1 MGLACGATEG
11 NGSAVI
17 ELTDALLTIASV
29 GFTLSL
35 LPAIRDSLRGQT
47 TITLL
52 TSVPT
57 ALLLCLTAVA
67 LFMLGQ
73 MISPATTLFSA
84 GCWTF
89 LALRRWWENH

>member
-1 MGLACGATEG
+1 M
-11 NGSAVI
+11 I
-17 ELTDALLTIASV
+17 ELTDALLTFSSV

-35 LPAIRDSLRGQT
+35 LPAIRDSFRRRT

-57 ALLLCLTAVA
+57 ALLLCVTAAA

-73 MISPATTLFSA
+73 AISPVTTLFGA
-84 GCWTF
+84 GLWAS
-89 LALRRWWENH
+89 LAGQRLRENH